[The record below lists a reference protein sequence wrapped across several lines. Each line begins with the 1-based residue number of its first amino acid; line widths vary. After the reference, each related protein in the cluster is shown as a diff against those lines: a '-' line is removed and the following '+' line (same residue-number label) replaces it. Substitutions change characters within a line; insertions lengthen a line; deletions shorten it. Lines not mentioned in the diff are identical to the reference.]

1 MKSWDNKPSGRY
13 RRRSQPRGR
22 RPRLRS
28 HFSPIP
34 LWAWLSLVLNGL
46 LFATVLLLTI
56 ESPRSAATP
65 PGVDSESLA
74 DEPVPETLAFTP
86 EMGTRHQLAYEQW
99 VDLLA
104 QEAQAAAA
112 RQPERLTILL
122 GDSISLW
129 FPSDLLPGRRTWLN
143 QGISGDDSVG
153 LLARLSLLDD
163 TQPETIFIMIGIND
177 LIRGTSEETVLD
189 NYRQTLIYLQQQ
201 HPQTQLV
208 VQSILPH
215 SAEQATWEGR
225 ERLLALPNE
234 QIMAVNQQLEDIAV
248 DYGAYFLDLYPLMVT
263 GEGYLRPDLSTDGLH
278 LNEQGYIV
286 WRTAIAIFSQ
296 TQLEASP

>member
-13 RRRSQPRGR
+13 RRRSQPRDR

-46 LFATVLLLTI
+46 LFASMLLITLD
-56 ESPRSAATP
+56 SPHPAATP
-65 PGVDSESLA
+65 PLGPEIVTEAQAL
-74 DEPVPETLAFTP
+74 EPLTFTP
-86 EMGTRHQLAYEQW
+86 EMGTRHQLAYQQW

-104 QEAQAAAA
+104 QEAQAAAV
-112 RQPERLTILL
+112 RQPDRLTVLL

-129 FPSDLLPGRRTWLN
+129 FPPDLLPGRRTWLN
-143 QGISGDDSVG
+143 QGISGDDSAG

-215 SAEQATWEGR
+215 SAEQSTWEGR

-234 QIMAVNQQLEDIAV
+234 QIMAVNQQIQEIAV

-286 WRTAIAIFSQ
+286 WRTAIALFSQ

>member
-1 MKSWDNKPSGRY
+1 MKFWDNKPSGQY
-13 RRRSQPRGR
+13 RRRSQPCGR

-28 HFSPIP
+28 HFTPIP

-46 LFATVLLLTI
+46 LVAAVLLIAL
-56 ESPRSAATP
+56 ESSPAPAPPLPPTPEAIPAPSAPAP
-65 PGVDSESLA
+65 P
-74 DEPVPETLAFTP
+74 AFTP
-86 EMGTRHQLAYEQW
+86 EMGTRHQLAYQQW
-99 VDLLA
+99 VDLLR
-104 QEAQAAAA
+104 QEAQAAAL

-129 FPSDLLPGRRTWLN
+129 FPPDLLPDQRTWLN
-143 QGISGDDSVG
+143 QGISGDSSTG

-177 LIRGTSEETVLD
+177 LIRGTPDETVLD

-225 ERLLALPNE
+225 DRLLALPNE
-234 QIMAVNQQLEDIAV
+234 QILKLNHQLQAIAV

-263 GEGYLRPDLSTDGLH
+263 GEGYLRPDLTTDGLH
-278 LNEQGYIV
+278 LNQQGYVV
-286 WRTAIAIFSQ
+286 WRTAIALFSQ
-296 TQLEASP
+296 TQLEAAP